1 MKKIFRLILRLF
13 SRKSESG
20 KLERDAIELA
30 KNWERVERDVNDAI
44 ERVRRGNVDIQ

>member
-13 SRKSESG
+13 SRKIKPS

-44 ERVRRGNVDIQ
+44 ERARKGNVDIQ